1 MLIFGKR
8 RIMMKE
14 FNTIQL
20 TVSENVAIVTINR
33 PKALNALNTEV
44 HLELSEAADIID
56 ADSSILAV
64 ILTGAG
70 EKAFVAGADIAEMQ
84 NKNVLEAR
92 EFSMLGNKVFSKIEN
107 LKIPVIAAV
116 NGFALGGGCELAM
129 ACDIRIAGQKAK
141 FGQPE
146 VGLGIMP
153 GFGGTQRLQRLVGEG
168 IAKEILFTG
177 EMINAERAYEIGL
190 VNRVVDPSE
199 VVAEAIKMAQTI
211 ASKSPL
217 GIRFTKKAVNEGS
230 NLDIERAV
238 SLEAELF
245 GSLFSTNDQKEGM
258 SAFLEKRQAAFKGE

>member
-1 MLIFGKR
+1 
-8 RIMMKE
+8 MMRE
-14 FNTIQL
+14 FNTIE
-20 TVSENVAIVTINR
+20 VAVEENVAVITINR
-33 PKALNALNTEV
+33 PKFLNALNTEV
-44 HLELSEAADIID
+44 LNELSEAADIID

-64 ILTGAG
+64 VLTGSG

-92 EFSMLGNKVFSKIEN
+92 EFSSLGNKVFSKIEN
-107 LKIPVIAAV
+107 LKAPVIAAV

-129 ACDIRIAGQKAK
+129 ACDIRIAGHKAK

-146 VGLGIMP
+146 IGLGIMP
-153 GFGGTQRLQRLVGEG
+153 GFGGSQRLPRLVGKG

-190 VNRVVDPSE
+190 VNRMVDATE
-199 VVAEAIKMAQTI
+199 LLGEAKKMAKAI

-217 GIRFTKKAVNEGS
+217 GVSFTKKAVNEGI
-230 NLDIERAV
+230 NLDLERAV

-245 GSLFSTNDQKEGM
+245 GSLFSTKDQKEGM
-258 SAFLEKRQAAFKGE
+258 SAFLEKRQAVFKGE